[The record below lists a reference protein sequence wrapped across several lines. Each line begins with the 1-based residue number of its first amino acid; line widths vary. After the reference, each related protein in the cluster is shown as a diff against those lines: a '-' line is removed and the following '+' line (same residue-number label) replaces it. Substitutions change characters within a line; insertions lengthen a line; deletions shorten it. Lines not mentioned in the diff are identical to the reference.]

1 MTFYRCSDNYDFHC
15 YIHMAVVAVL
25 FMARAAND
33 PSVFTITEKAP
44 TRDWSLLTFK
54 TLLKQ
59 YAKQVEPPKWVVDY
73 KNKRFI
79 IDYEF

>member
-1 MTFYRCSDNYDFHC
+1 MDTNKKADSGDTSDFLSCSDNYDFHC

-44 TRDWSLLTFK
+44 TRG
-54 TLLKQ
+54 
-59 YAKQVEPPKWVVDY
+59 
-73 KNKRFI
+73 
-79 IDYEF
+79 

>member
-33 PSVFTITEKAP
+33 TSVFTIEEKAP
-44 TRDWSLLTFK
+44 TRAFSWLKAPTSTFSHLRHCYD
-54 TLLKQ
+54 TID
-59 YAKQVEPPKWVVDY
+59 YAK
-73 KNKRFI
+73 
-79 IDYEF
+79 